1 MRYFH
6 YYTNET
12 SFDDDYYGLTYLEP
26 WVSLIENI
34 ERVDYNKSFDGY
46 VKFDIL
52 SNGQIKW
59 KSNNANITRTIEY
72 SKNGSKWESITSNTG
87 GASINVVSG
96 DVVYFRGENESYAEV
111 IDPDYVSGETPDP
124 YNNRNIR
131 TVSFD
136 GTTCNFNL
144 SGNIMSLIKKD
155 RPVFSS
161 LKNLSGECNFYGMFK
176 IGNNKLKSIE
186 NLSLPATGLTNACYA
201 FMFTSADTN
210 NTMELPSTK
219 MKNSCYWGMFR
230 GCTNL
235 AAAPELPA
243 TTLAGRCYYGMFD
256 GCTSLTTA
264 PELPATTLAEYCYLD
279 MLRRCT
285 RLTTAPELPATTLAG
300 SCYENM
306 FNGCTSLTTAPE
318 LPATT
323 LAGRCYYGM
332 FDGCTSLTTAPELP
346 ATILTRHCYCWMFKG
361 CTSLTGGLLELPA
374 LEIVDGCYNGVF
386 SGCTN
391 LETAPKI
398 LATTGGNV
406 MWAMEDMFNGCSR
419 IDSLVC
425 MISHFSGYAPT
436 NRWLNGVK
444 EPGTFYKNPS
454 NTETNVRSN
463 DRIPSTWTVVDYT
476 G

>member
-264 PELPATTLAEYCYLD
+264 PELPAT
-279 MLRRCT
+279 
-285 RLTTAPELPATTLAG
+285 
-300 SCYENM
+300 
-306 FNGCTSLTTAPE
+306 
-318 LPATT
+318 
-323 LAGRCYYGM
+323 
-332 FDGCTSLTTAPELP
+332 
-346 ATILTRHCYCWMFKG
+346 ILTRHCYCWMFKG